1 LCTATIYPG
10 VLTDLQLTNKHQIGQ
25 MMMFDAAAVPPVAYI
40 ELEPGTGQRIW
51 ENKINGFGEILLL
64 RYNLR

>member
-10 VLTDLQLTNKHQIGQ
+10 VLTDLQLASKRQIGQ
-25 MMMFDAAAVPPVAYI
+25 MMMFDAAVVPPVVYI

-51 ENKINGFGEILLL
+51 ENKNGFGEILLL

>member
-10 VLTDLQLTNKHQIGQ
+10 VLTDLQLASKRQIGQ
-25 MMMFDAAAVPPVAYI
+25 MMMFDAAVVYI

-51 ENKINGFGEILLL
+51 ENKNGFGEILLL